1 MNDNLLGSVSQF
13 RVNFAKTIQE
23 GLKKNASKMLA
34 REARKKIK
42 ELKELYKP
50 HVLRRLKKEMFNIV
64 SAETRPISL

>member
-1 MNDNLLGSVSQF
+1 
-13 RVNFAKTIQE
+13 VNFAKTIQE